1 EVLHLPSVTNCPYQ
15 EYLDSREVYTFQKD
29 LKQTVALDNA
39 NYYKGSLCKGSMKD
53 IARNLHLQQL
63 AEGHKED
70 YGLPSLPHHQTLQE
84 SCTYI
89 DTTQPIPANLRRS
102 PTRDSEE
109 ETSVASLKETT
120 KTTPTKSSS
129 SSHVPAR
136 RTIPYPTKVKKDAP
150 VATDGKQGKKKS
162 PAKPPQ
168 EKGNV
173 QESED
178 NEPLAKRLKIG
189 RKSAPKLAA
198 KDTSPSSSDST
209 FSDIPSPPPA
219 HSPLQQITPQ
229 PSPRQ
234 QQGEGQKDKEA
245 APAAETPVVEQE
257 AQPQKKDEKG
267 KGILVES
274 PKKKAKPSVPRQIN
288 LGGPLLYPINRPDTT
303 GDEALARA
311 LAEEEGMAVPPLM
324 GEHIEAIPSSSRPP
338 EDEPG
343 KAPEAPLT
351 AGSSQ

>member
-1 EVLHLPSVTNCPYQ
+1 
-15 EYLDSREVYTFQKD
+15 
-29 LKQTVALDNA
+29 
-39 NYYKGSLCKGSMKD
+39 
-53 IARNLHLQQL
+53 
-63 AEGHKED
+63 
-70 YGLPSLPHHQTLQE
+70 
-84 SCTYI
+84 
-89 DTTQPIPANLRRS
+89 RS

-109 ETSVASLKETT
+109 ETSVASLNETT
-120 KTTPTKSSS
+120 KTTPTKSFSS
-129 SSHVPAR
+129 GHVPAR
-136 RTIPYPTKVKKDAP
+136 RTIPPPTKVKKDAL

-162 PAKPPQ
+162 PAKPPPR
-168 EKGNV
+168 KGERSS
-173 QESED
+173 QRIKRKSED

-198 KDTSPSSSDST
+198 KETSPSSSDST

-257 AQPQKKDEKG
+257 AQPQKKDDKG

-274 PKKKAKPSVPRQIN
+274 PKKKAKPSIPRQIS

-311 LAEEEGMAVPPLM
+311 LADEEGMTVPPLM
-324 GEHIEAIPSSSRPP
+324 REHIEAIPSSSRPP
-338 EDEPG
+338 EDEPRQ
-343 KAPEAPLT
+343 APEAPLT
-351 AGSSQ
+351 AGSSQQQNQ